1 MSSEMLTFQCTNCP
15 NRVHIKKSANPLGK
29 ALKCK
34 QCGNIFHLRRDN
46 LCRTPSLLQF
56 TCPKCKRQIP
66 VRGGKEV
73 YGKRLPCR
81 ACNHVFV
88 LQDPN
93 NKTSPLKRATK
104 QMKPKKQEVKTSFG
118 HYSPLEFVGRGGMGE
133 VYKVYEP
140 RLSTHL
146 ALKILPR
153 ALDGMQEKQQR
164 FLREA
169 KLAMQL
175 THPNIVKVYDIGKLE
190 DQHYFTMEFIDGL
203 ELHTIIKNKQLPM
216 KSLLQIFVKLCYA
229 MQHAHEKNM
238 IHRDLKPE
246 NIMVNRQGQPKIM
259 DFGLAKP
266 TDDTQRLTAAGV
278 IVGTITHMSPEQA
291 MGQSEELDHRTDIYS
306 LGVILYNMLTY
317 ELPFRPG
324 PVYQMLKQVIEIP
337 PIPPN
342 EINESVSQK
351 LSDVCMK
358 ALAKKKQ
365 QRYQKVENLGK
376 AVEKIMG

>member
-15 NRVHIKKSANPLGK
+15 SKVHVKKSANPMGK

-46 LCRTPSLLQF
+46 LCRTPSILQF
-56 TCPKCKRQIP
+56 TCPKCKRQIA

-73 YGKRLPCR
+73 YGKKLPCK
-81 ACNHVFV
+81 ACNHVFL

-93 NKTSPLKRATK
+93 NKTSPLQRKRLH
-104 QMKPKKQEVKTSFG
+104 QKKNEVKTSFG

-133 VYKVYEP
+133 VYKIYEP
-140 RLSTHL
+140 KLSTHV

-153 ALDGMQEKQQR
+153 AFDDMQEKQQR

-169 KLAMQL
+169 QLAMQL

-190 DQHYFTMEFIDGL
+190 EQHYFTMEFIDGP
-203 ELHTIIKNKQLPM
+203 ELNNVIKNKLLPT
-216 KSLLQIFVKLCYA
+216 KTLLQMFVKICYA
-229 MQHAHEKNM
+229 MQHAHDQNM

-246 NIMVNRQGQPKIM
+246 NIMVNRQGEPKIM

-266 TDDTQRLTAAGV
+266 TDDNQRLTAAGV

-291 MGQSEELDHRTDIYS
+291 MGQSEELDHRTDVYS
-306 LGVILYNMLTY
+306 LGVILYNIITG
-317 ELPFRPG
+317 ELPFPPG
-324 PVYQMLKQVIEIP
+324 PVYTMLQQVIKIP
-337 PIPPN
+337 PIPPH
-342 EINESVSQK
+342 EINESVPQK
-351 LSDVCMK
+351 LSDICMK
-358 ALAKKKQ
+358 ALEKKKEL
-365 QRYQKVENLGK
+365 RYQKAENLGK
-376 AVEKIMG
+376 AVQKIIG

>member
-15 NRVHIKKSANPLGK
+15 SKVHVKKSANPMGK

-46 LCRTPSLLQF
+46 LCRTPSILKF
-56 TCPKCKRQIP
+56 TCPKCKRQIA
-66 VRGGKEV
+66 VRGGNEV
-73 YGKRLPCR
+73 YGKKLPCKS
-81 ACNHVFV
+81 CNHVFV

-93 NKTSPLKRATK
+93 NKTSPLPRK
-104 QMKPKKQEVKTSFG
+104 QLQHKKHEAKTSFG

-133 VYKVYEP
+133 VYKVHEP
-140 RLSTHL
+140 KLSAHV

-153 ALDGMQEKQQR
+153 AFDDMQEKQKR

-169 KLAMQL
+169 QLAMQL
-175 THPNIVKVYDIGKLE
+175 THPNIVKVYDIGQIE
-190 DQHYFTMEFIDGL
+190 GQHYFTMEFIDGP
-203 ELHTIIKNKQLPM
+203 ELNNVIKNKLLPA
-216 KSLLQIFVKLCYA
+216 KKLLQMFVKICNA
-229 MQHAHEKNM
+229 MQHAHEQNM

-246 NIMVNRQGQPKIM
+246 NIMVNRQGEPKIM

-306 LGVILYNMLTY
+306 LGVILYNILTG
-317 ELPFRPG
+317 ELPFPPG
-324 PVYQMLKQVIEIP
+324 PVYTMLEQVIKVP
-337 PIPPN
+337 PIPPH
-342 EINESVSQK
+342 ELNESVPQQ
-351 LSDVCMK
+351 LSDICMK
-358 ALAKKKQ
+358 ALAKKKEH
-365 QRYQKVENLGK
+365 RYQKAKNLGK
-376 AVEKIMG
+376 AVQKIIG